1 MRISA
6 KIVLF
11 LRILRLLVVAHTSSR
26 EKSSDDAF
34 HSFFVSF
41 GLKHF
46 ASLLY
51 TQKDK
56 YNPILYARSKA
67 KNERYG
73 DAFFVRCD
81 DDNDD
86 AIVFVEHRVVV
97 LLLLHLLLGE
107 IISIIQKPIK
117 GGGG

>member
-1 MRISA
+1 MCIAFTTRNEDLRRRRRKRGNAAKMRISA

-11 LRILRLLVVAHTSSR
+11 LRILRLLVVARKSSR

-56 YNPILYARSKA
+56 YNLHTLRAI
-67 KNERYG
+67 ER
-73 DAFFVRCD
+73 
-81 DDNDD
+81 
-86 AIVFVEHRVVV
+86 E
-97 LLLLHLLLGE
+97 E
-107 IISIIQKPIK
+107 
-117 GGGG
+117 